1 MAAVTVEQRRS
12 IITCEMPGEHT
23 PESPPTLQDIAA
35 DRDWWL
41 RDAGAHYRELA
52 AWLRERAARCRLSKL
67 RSELLNLARRYERR
81 AEQLER
87 KARLRFPRAALSMSE
102 KRHAAALERTKETN
116 SAMGAALTI
125 ADPRRGSPPAR
136 SPVSYS
142 VEALKSF
149 FHAAPSVQKTAK
161 AVDWTG

>member
-52 AWLRERAARCRLSKL
+52 AWLRERAVRCRLPKP

-87 KARLRFPRAALSMSE
+87 TARLKVCA
-102 KRHAAALERTKETN
+102 
-116 SAMGAALTI
+116 
-125 ADPRRGSPPAR
+125 RGLVDVEEPAR
-136 SPVSYS
+136 NAIG
-142 VEALKSF
+142 E
-149 FHAAPSVQKTAK
+149 
-161 AVDWTG
+161 DEGRE